1 MIGLTNIYCI
11 SHTPPSDCTPP
22 PVVAPSQLVPD
33 IDVQSTT
40 AQRCMSENPL
50 KICHTPAHEVS
61 RSTKTLS
68 LGDMV
73 YCIGTHI
80 VCVFQLRIRKEPEDK
95 PTEREMPILHCYEE
109 ERLCTDEDG
118 IVCDEGV
125 ISRREGGSDET
136 KSKTK
141 SSTEFKEART
151 HTTSQMIN
159 SSQNTALNC
168 GGQQVENE
176 PHIES
181 HSETDAVSHTT
192 NTEPHSAPTHQEY
205 LAPLGEQDL
214 LQEGDYKRED
224 SSLGE
229 QELLEGGDC
238 KKEDSQQ
245 RLVSLGEQELLE
257 GGDYKKEDSQQHL
270 ASLGEQELLE
280 GGDCKREDS
289 QQHLAPLGEQEVLEG
304 GDCKKEDSQQHLAS
318 LGEQELEEG
327 DYKREDC
334 ASRSVSIGV
343 QTTPPTKPCQE
354 LLVPLVS
361 NTPREVV
368 ELTDGQQHKHSASV
382 AVQCSL
388 PVPLSTCQDR
398 YTQTLNTTCKDTAV
412 QTADTDDDGMN
423 LENDAS
429 NDVGSTG
436 EQRSAQYEMDTSS
449 DGMSAL
455 RNELESMQNTVIWQA
470 LMLRLYEMH

>member
-1 MIGLTNIYCI
+1 
-11 SHTPPSDCTPP
+11 
-22 PVVAPSQLVPD
+22 
-33 IDVQSTT
+33 
-40 AQRCMSENPL
+40 MSENPL
-50 KICHTPAHEVS
+50 KICHIPAHEVS

-95 PTEREMPILHCYEE
+95 PTEREMHCYEE

-125 ISRREGGSDET
+125 ISPGGGNGDSKSSRREET
-136 KSKTK
+136 
-141 SSTEFKEART
+141 STEFEEAKT
-151 HTTSQMIN
+151 HTTSQMQTLIN

-214 LQEGDYKRED
+214 LQEADYKR
-224 SSLGE
+224 
-229 QELLEGGDC
+229 
-238 KKEDSQQ
+238 
-245 RLVSLGEQELLE
+245 
-257 GGDYKKEDSQQHL
+257 EDSQQHL

-280 GGDCKREDS
+280 GGGCKKEDSQQHLASLGEQDLLQEGDYKREDSQQHLAPLGEQELLKEGDCKREDS
-289 QQHLAPLGEQEVLEG
+289 QQHLAPLGEQELEG
-304 GDCKKEDSQQHLAS
+304 GDR
-318 LGEQELEEG
+318 
-327 DYKREDC
+327 KREDC

>member
-1 MIGLTNIYCI
+1 MC
-11 SHTPPSDCTPP
+11 
-22 PVVAPSQLVPD
+22 A
-33 IDVQSTT
+33 
-40 AQRCMSENPL
+40 
-50 KICHTPAHEVS
+50 
-61 RSTKTLS
+61 
-68 LGDMV
+68 
-73 YCIGTHI
+73 
-80 VCVFQLRIRKEPEDK
+80 FQLRIRKEPEDK
-95 PTEREMPILHCYEE
+95 PTERERDEMPILHCYEE

-125 ISRREGGSDET
+125 ISPREGGSDET

-151 HTTSQMIN
+151 HTTSQMQTLIN

-205 LAPLGEQDL
+205 LVPLGEQDL
-214 LQEGDYKRED
+214 LQEGDYKR
-224 SSLGE
+224 
-229 QELLEGGDC
+229 
-238 KKEDSQQ
+238 
-245 RLVSLGEQELLE
+245 
-257 GGDYKKEDSQQHL
+257 EDSQQHL

-280 GGDCKREDS
+280 GGDCKREDFQQHLAPLGEQELPEGGDCKREDS
-289 QQHLAPLGEQEVLEG
+289 QQHLAPLGEQELLKE
-304 GDCKKEDSQQHLAS
+304 GDCKREDSQQHLAP
-318 LGEQELEEG
+318 LGEQELEGG
-327 DYKREDC
+327 DRKREDC

-388 PVPLSTCQDR
+388 PVPLNTCQDR

-412 QTADTDDDGMN
+412 QTADTDDDGTN
-423 LENDAS
+423 LESDAS

-436 EQRSAQYEMDTSS
+436 EQRSAQCEMDTSS

-455 RNELESMQNTVIWQA
+455 QNELESMQNTVIWQA